1 MALTV
6 YETSSGSS
14 LSAAEVSLLIDAVK
28 THGRATL
35 LVASFAERERC
46 RVVLA
51 RAGVGMGVDV
61 ATPATWIAGL
71 WELLGDGRRIA
82 APVERRML
90 MASIL
95 AACEPEELEPLRDN
109 PGTVRL
115 LADMAAA
122 LLPVIVPAPA
132 LEAEAPAAPSDAER
146 VVFSL
151 MGRYAAALA
160 ERGMVEASEAACLL
174 ARIVGADAP
183 ACARFVAVRDIA
195 AFPAHV
201 VRLLRAVAAAGEA
214 AWLLNENQVTL
225 ASALGPERIVRLG
238 AAGGQFPDARD
249 EAAAAPGPDAR
260 SEAAAAP
267 GPDARAEAACE
278 PASAAAACPTPAF
291 LEVAGPHARAAAY
304 ADAIAELAGDGR
316 EVVVAAARPGDVFDA
331 VAERLA
337 ARGIACEAPLAC
349 RFGDTQV
356 GRQFTALADLVGR
369 MQEAGEDLERAD
381 LWWPAPELA
390 DWLYSPL
397 SGMDAFAA
405 RRFDKKLRS
414 NRALTPE
421 GVLRALQSFQTQA
434 EAARKKLDHAGPYAQ
449 VPAVCASVVSYLWQ
463 DRPVSA
469 LKALCTVA
477 SALPGVAFGAADGAV
492 RANIEV
498 TMAAKAIE
506 LVLDT
511 ARALDVPQAAAVSVL
526 DGLVVRAMAHG
537 ESLDS
542 AQAGHDG
549 EPASGRCPVRFMT
562 VADAALLELGS
573 VDAVFVADVDIESF
587 PLAHEEGAVATLA
600 SELGFEAVE
609 LEPAARL
616 RDAFSRALA
625 AARGETVMARVTHD
639 RQAKDRYPAA
649 IWTELAAVQR
659 ARGGEP
665 AVRAVGEGDIVRDL
679 DPAAGERMGRDRV
692 SCLPPQE
699 LGEDAVPYLV
709 LYQQDSNDPERLV
722 PRQLSAS
729 QIESYTGCPLCWF
742 ISSRV
747 RPSVLDAG
755 FGNMEKGNFVHDVLY
770 RLHARLMEAG
780 VPRVTEANLPVCI
793 DELHAVFAEVRAEHG
808 RNKTS
813 SSGALVAH
821 SALERVQVDEIL
833 PQLEGVLRYETGA
846 LAPFAPMYLEY
857 SFNELGVEYAGR
869 PLGGRIDR
877 VDVDAE
883 HRAMVIDY
891 KHRAD
896 VNAFRLADPTVAKKD
911 ETVPADD
918 PDWLPE
924 HTQTLIYA
932 QALRHSELALDARGA
947 IYFATKGSKPAMRGA
962 VSEEFVE
969 EEPGDGRV
977 PGLRAGFPDA
987 EHGGTMDF
995 DALLDRVE
1003 ETISRRLDELEAGV
1017 VTAAET
1023 PAARCSFNHDLGF
1036 ERRNA

>member
-122 LLPVIVPAPA
+122 LLPVIVPEPA

-225 ASALGPERIVRLG
+225 ASALGPECIVRLG
-238 AAGGQFPDARD
+238 AAGGQFPDTRD
-249 EAAAAPGPDAR
+249 
-260 SEAAAAP
+260 
-267 GPDARAEAACE
+267 EAACE
-278 PASAAAACPTPAF
+278 PASAAAACSAPAF

-304 ADAIAELAGDGR
+304 ADAIAELARDGR

-349 RFGDTQV
+349 HFGDTQV

-434 EAARKKLDHAGPYAQ
+434 EAARKKLDPDGPYAQ

-463 DRPVSA
+463 DRSVSA

-477 SALPGVAFGAADGAV
+477 SALPGSAFGAADGAV
-492 RANIEV
+492 REH
-498 TMAAKAIE
+498 
-506 LVLDT
+506 
-511 ARALDVPQAAAVSVL
+511 R
-526 DGLVVRAMAHG
+526 
-537 ESLDS
+537 
-542 AQAGHDG
+542 GH
-549 EPASGRCPVRFMT
+549 
-562 VADAALLELGS
+562 
-573 VDAVFVADVDIESF
+573 
-587 PLAHEEGAVATLA
+587 H
-600 SELGFEAVE
+600 
-609 LEPAARL
+609 
-616 RDAFSRALA
+616 
-625 AARGETVMARVTHD
+625 
-639 RQAKDRYPAA
+639 
-649 IWTELAAVQR
+649 
-659 ARGGEP
+659 GGE
-665 AVRAVGEGDIVRDL
+665 G
-679 DPAAGERMGRDRV
+679 
-692 SCLPPQE
+692 
-699 LGEDAVPYLV
+699 
-709 LYQQDSNDPERLV
+709 
-722 PRQLSAS
+722 
-729 QIESYTGCPLCWF
+729 
-742 ISSRV
+742 
-747 RPSVLDAG
+747 
-755 FGNMEKGNFVHDVLY
+755 
-770 RLHARLMEAG
+770 
-780 VPRVTEANLPVCI
+780 
-793 DELHAVFAEVRAEHG
+793 
-808 RNKTS
+808 
-813 SSGALVAH
+813 
-821 SALERVQVDEIL
+821 
-833 PQLEGVLRYETGA
+833 
-846 LAPFAPMYLEY
+846 
-857 SFNELGVEYAGR
+857 
-869 PLGGRIDR
+869 
-877 VDVDAE
+877 
-883 HRAMVIDY
+883 HRAGAR
-891 KHRAD
+891 HGACPGCSPGCR
-896 VNAFRLADPTVAKKD
+896 RLGARRP
-911 ETVPADD
+911 
-918 PDWLPE
+918 
-924 HTQTLIYA
+924 
-932 QALRHSELALDARGA
+932 RGA
-947 IYFATKGSKPAMRGA
+947 
-962 VSEEFVE
+962 
-969 EEPGDGRV
+969 GDGAQRV
-977 PGLRAGFPDA
+977 ARFRPGR
-987 EHGGTMDF
+987 
-995 DALLDRVE
+995 
-1003 ETISRRLDELEAGV
+1003 S
-1017 VTAAET
+1017 
-1023 PAARCSFNHDLGF
+1023 
-1036 ERRNA
+1036 